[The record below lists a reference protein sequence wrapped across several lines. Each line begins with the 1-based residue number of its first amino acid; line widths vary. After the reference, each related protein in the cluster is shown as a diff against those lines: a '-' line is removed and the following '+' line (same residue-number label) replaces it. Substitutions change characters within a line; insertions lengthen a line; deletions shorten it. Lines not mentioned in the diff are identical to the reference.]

1 MSLYHTGDYFCDTL
15 AELSLVLQFSGEI
28 NKLLKDVIIQYAFLP
43 DSRNE
48 GTWPRQLFWS
58 HMQDRP
64 VLPYTQFTVAVT
76 DN

>member
-48 GTWPRQLFWS
+48 GT
-58 HMQDRP
+58 
-64 VLPYTQFTVAVT
+64 
-76 DN
+76 